1 MAFFFHH
8 HSFNVF
14 HIFFLPIKIEINFL
28 NNKFGSEKV
37 KEGEILSQIE
47 KLNVKS
53 GPTWLIIEK
62 N

>member
-1 MAFFFHH
+1 M
-8 HSFNVF
+8 
-14 HIFFLPIKIEINFL
+14 INFL